1 MRRLLAALAALA
13 LAGCVTRGTYDAEV
27 SRRRE
32 LEQEIAARDEILE
45 KLARKAVELERKGE
59 TADER
64 LARLESERLQ
74 LQEELEGQRSGNVE
88 MRGILAE
95 QQRLRAEREAPVEAA
110 WRGLLQRLDDE
121 MARGEIEVERQP
133 ERLRIRAA
141 AGVLFA
147 PGSAAL
153 KREGRALLLRV
164 AEEIRALSG
173 HRVTVE
179 GHTDAVPIASSA
191 FPSNWELSTARAA
204 GVVRLLAESGVDPA
218 ALSAVG
224 YAEWRPIA
232 DNEDAAGRARN
243 RRIEILVLP
252 GPVE

>member
-1 MRRLLAALAALA
+1 LLVLAA
-13 LAGCVTRGTYDAEV
+13 CVTRGAYDAEV
-27 SRRRE
+27 KRRHE
-32 LEQEIAARDEILE
+32 LEQEIADRDEILE
-45 KLARKAVELERKGE
+45 RLARKAVELERKGE

-64 LARLESERLQ
+64 LARLESERVK
-74 LQEELEGQRSGNVE
+74 LQEELEGQRSGNQE
-88 MRGILAE
+88 LRGILAE
-95 QQRLRAEREAPVEAA
+95 EQRLRAEREAPVEAA
-110 WRGLLQRLDDE
+110 WRALLKSLDDE

-147 PGSAAL
+147 PGSASL

-164 AEEIRALSG
+164 AEEIRALEG
-173 HRVTVE
+173 HRVSVE
-179 GHTDAVPIASSA
+179 GHTDAAPISTAA

-204 GVVRLLAESGVDPA
+204 GVARLLAEAGLDPQR
-218 ALSAVG
+218 LSVTG

-232 DNEDAAGRARN
+232 DNDTPQNRARN

-252 GPVE
+252 GTRE